1 MRCDVGLVQIRA
13 HKLVLSSASPVF
25 HDLLK
30 NNPHPSP
37 LIYMRGIKTE
47 ELQAIVDFVYCGQ
60 ASVDRKDLTAFL
72 ALAEE
77 LQLKGLTDHS
87 QKNQKLHGCEEAV
100 EQIQKYRSK
109 KSAPGEDEIR
119 KHGVGTI
126 QTDNERKTFGR
137 IDNNRDN
144 EMLKTQFEPFLDCE
158 EESPPSKS
166 PSTMEAVE
174 NFHDQIELTKT
185 RLSPSSIDGEIFHQ
199 QIEVMMSRKSDTFLY
214 DSKKVAWTCNLCGK
228 QGTQG
233 QIKRHIEA
241 KHITGVRHK
250 CDLCHKTSKSR
261 YALKVHKKRNHDF

>member
-1 MRCDVGLVQIRA
+1 MRCDVGLVQLGA
-13 HKLVLSSASPVF
+13 HKLVLSTASPVF

-37 LIYMRGIKTE
+37 LVYMRGIRSE

-60 ASVDRKDLTAFL
+60 ARVDRKDLAAFL
-72 ALAEE
+72 ALAAE

-87 QKNQKLHGCEEAV
+87 KNNQKLHGCEEAAG
-100 EQIQKYRSK
+100 QIQKDKSK
-109 KSAPGEDEIR
+109 KNAPGEDEIP

-126 QTDNERKTFGR
+126 ETDNESKTFGR

-144 EMLKTQFEPFLDCE
+144 EILKTQFEPFLDCE
-158 EESPPSKS
+158 EESPPSRLG
-166 PSTMEAVE
+166 VE
-174 NFHDQIELTKT
+174 NFHQQIEVTKT

-199 QIEVMMSRKSDTFLY
+199 QIEEMMSKKSDTFLY

-228 QGTQG
+228 EGTHG

-261 YALKVHKKRNHDF
+261 HALKVHKKRNHDF

>member
-1 MRCDVGLVQIRA
+1 MRCDVGLVQLGA
-13 HKLVLSSASPVF
+13 HKLVLSTASPVF

-37 LIYMRGIKTE
+37 LVYMRGIRSE

-60 ASVDRKDLTAFL
+60 ARVDRKDLAAFL
-72 ALAEE
+72 ALAAE

-87 QKNQKLHGCEEAV
+87 KNNQKLHGCEEAAG
-100 EQIQKYRSK
+100 QIQKDKSK
-109 KSAPGEDEIR
+109 KNAPGEDEIP

-126 QTDNERKTFGR
+126 ENDNKIR

-166 PSTMEAVE
+166 ASKMGVE
-174 NFHDQIELTKT
+174 NFRDQIELTKT

-199 QIEVMMSRKSDTFLY
+199 QIEEMMSKKSDTFLY

-228 QGTQG
+228 EGTHG

>member
-1 MRCDVGLVQIRA
+1 MRCDVGLVQLGA
-13 HKLVLSSASPVF
+13 HKLVLSTASPVF

-60 ASVDRKDLTAFL
+60 ASVDRKDLAAFL
-72 ALAEE
+72 ALAAE

-87 QKNQKLHGCEEAV
+87 KNNQKLRGCEKAV
-100 EQIQKYRSK
+100 GQSK
-109 KSAPGEDEIR
+109 KNAPGEDEIP

-126 QTDNERKTFGR
+126 ETDNESKTFGR

-144 EMLKTQFEPFLDCE
+144 EILKTQFEPFLDCE

-166 PSTMEAVE
+166 PSKMGVE
-174 NFHDQIELTKT
+174 NFHHQIELTGT

-199 QIEVMMSRKSDTFLY
+199 QIEVMMTRKSDTFLY
-214 DSKKVAWTCNLCGK
+214 DSKKVAWTCNMCGK
-228 QGTQG
+228 QGTHG

>member
-30 NNPHPSP
+30 NTPHPSP
-37 LIYMRGIKTE
+37 LIYMRGINTE

-60 ASVDRKDLTAFL
+60 ASVDQKDLAAFL
-72 ALAEE
+72 ALAAE

-87 QKNQKLHGCEEAV
+87 KKNQKLRGCEEV
-100 EQIQKYRSK
+100 VGQSK
-109 KSAPGEDEIR
+109 KNAPAEDEIPKR
-119 KHGVGTI
+119 GVGI
-126 QTDNERKTFGR
+126 IETDNESKTFGR
-137 IDNNRDN
+137 IHNNRDN

-166 PSTMEAVE
+166 PSTM
-174 NFHDQIELTKT
+174 KT

-228 QGTQG
+228 QGTHG

-250 CDLCHKTSKSR
+250 CALCHKTSKSR

>member
-1 MRCDVGLVQIRA
+1 MRCDIGLVQIGA

-30 NNPHPSP
+30 NNPHSSP

-60 ASVDRKDLTAFL
+60 ASVDQKDLAAFL
-72 ALAEE
+72 ALAAE

-87 QKNQKLHGCEEAV
+87 KKNQKLRGCEEV
-100 EQIQKYRSK
+100 VGQSK
-109 KSAPGEDEIR
+109 KNAPAEDEIP
-119 KHGVGTI
+119 KHGVGI
-126 QTDNERKTFGR
+126 NETDNESKTFGR
-137 IDNNRDN
+137 IHNNRDN
-144 EMLKTQFEPFLDCE
+144 GMLKTQFEPFLDCE

-166 PSTMEAVE
+166 PSTMEVE
-174 NFHDQIELTKT
+174 NFHQIELTKT

-228 QGTQG
+228 QGTHG